1 MLDLLQDKDGVILN
15 KSGDLVLDGGVDGI
29 AQQCEIR
36 IGTNKGE
43 WWLDE
48 TLGIPWFYGVM
59 GQKLPAPI
67 VGKMIAEEGMKTEG
81 VTDVRITRA
90 VMVAGKLAITFDVVA
105 GQESKGVAINGN

>member
-1 MLDLLQDKDGVILN
+1 MLDILQDKDGVIL
-15 KSGDLVLDGGVDGI
+15 KAGDLVLDGGIDGI

-48 TLGIPWFYGVM
+48 TLGIPWFFGVM
-59 GQKLPAPI
+59 GQKLPAEI
-67 VGKMIAEEGMKTEG
+67 VGKMIADEGMKTEG

-90 VMVAGKLAITFDVVA
+90 ANVSGKMAVTFDVYV
-105 GQESKGVAINGN
+105 GQESKEVAINGN